1 MYLQES
7 PLSFSHGLYG
17 RSDLED
23 LNEVARRVLEK
34 SKKVAKFDSHL
45 ALQVRSSRKTGKSE
59 TCFCGE
65 AARS

>member
-23 LNEVARRVLEK
+23 LNEVASSVLEK
-34 SKKVAKFDSHL
+34 SKKVAKFDSHM
-45 ALQVRSSRKTGKSE
+45 ALQVRS
-59 TCFCGE
+59 
-65 AARS
+65 

>member
-34 SKKVAKFDSHL
+34 SKKVAKFDYHL
-45 ALQVRSSRKTGKSE
+45 ELQVRSSQKKPRQIRDLWLFFKKK
-59 TCFCGE
+59 
-65 AARS
+65 